1 MVVDHKEH
9 HVETIRSAI
18 SIVIYPIQYLVNLP
32 VAVGNWMSESV
43 SSHETLSE
51 ENKRL
56 RTQHLLFKA
65 QLQKLAALQ
74 VENVR
79 LRELL
84 QSSKKVGENVLIAE
98 LLAVDLDP
106 FSRKIVINKGTNDNT
121 YLGQPVL
128 DAEGIM
134 GQIVHTGPFSST
146 AMLITDA
153 NHAIPV
159 HVNRNGLR
167 AIALGTGAPDVLEI
181 PYLPNSADVVVGDL
195 LTSSGLGGRFPRD
208 YPVARIT
215 QVTRDPTQ
223 PYATVTAEPIALLER
238 SREVLLVWPSEE
250 TPRPVDP
257 SIPLE
262 KTNKEQVKIPKPPAD
277 STQQTQ
283 GNNAAADTA
292 STTASTSSETAPP
305 APASEPTDTAT
316 TEQQNAVTN
325 QGNDEE
331 ETGGTGQ

>member
-1 MVVDHKEH
+1 MTVHTEVFSIKPLFIQGPSIATRLAIVCILSIILMVVDHRQH

-18 SIVIYPIQYLVNLP
+18 SVVIYPIQYLVNLP
-32 VAVGNWMSESV
+32 VAVGEWMGESV
-43 SSHETLSE
+43 SSRETLTE
-51 ENKRL
+51 ENERL
-56 RTQHLLFKA
+56 RMQHLLFKA

-98 LLAVDLDP
+98 LLTVDLDP
-106 FSRKIVINKGTNDNT
+106 FTRQIVINKGTNDNV

-134 GQIVHTGPFSST
+134 GQIIHAGPFSST
-146 AMLITDA
+146 AMLITDP

-167 AIALGTGAPDVLEI
+167 AIAIGTGAPDVLEI

-215 QVTRDPTQ
+215 QVTVNPTQ

-238 SREVLLVWPSEE
+238 SREVLLVWPSDKILQPED
-250 TPRPVDP
+250 TQAMDSSVD
-257 SIPLE
+257 
-262 KTNKEQVKIPKPPAD
+262 KEP
-277 STQQTQ
+277 
-283 GNNAAADTA
+283 AAANEA
-292 STTASTSSETAPP
+292 N
-305 APASEPTDTAT
+305 
-316 TEQQNAVTN
+316 TESNENEAQ
-325 QGNDEE
+325 
-331 ETGGTGQ
+331 